1 MVLGTKGGRTP
12 GGIMKNQGIKIS
24 MKSFLSS
31 VIILLIL
38 MIASGMLTRI
48 LPPGEYDRII
58 VEGRETIDVN
68 SFEFIGK
75 QDYPFYRWFTAPV
88 EVLWSDDALTVIV
101 IILFILFIG
110 GTFTILEKSGI
121 VKYAMDKIVEK
132 FSSNK
137 YVLLSVLTLFFMLF
151 GSLFGIFEEIIALVP
166 ICVALSY
173 SLGWDSLTGLG
184 MSALASGFGFA
195 AAIFNPFTVGVA
207 QELAGLPPFS
217 GFLYRILIF
226 AIIYALLLFFLL
238 KYSMKIEKDPM
249 LSPVYAEDELQKQ
262 KYSGHT
268 RNEEENPNLQKAIR
282 IFTVFLIIILL
293 LILSGFF
300 VEFISSITLPA
311 VAVLFLIGGLLAGHA
326 SKYTT
331 GSLFKDWMQGLLGI
345 APSVILILMAMS
357 VKVIITNG
365 KVMDTILYY
374 AFNIISGYSPYAAGL
389 LVYLLVLVLE
399 FFIGSAS
406 AKAFLVIPIIIPITD
421 MIGVTRQAA
430 VQAFCF
436 GDGFS
441 NMLFPTN
448 AALMIA
454 LGLTPVSYAKWFK
467 WVIKLQLAAFV
478 TAVILLFIAIGFGYG
493 PY

>member
-1 MVLGTKGGRTP
+1 MNKD
-12 GGIMKNQGIKIS
+12 NDSGIKIS

-31 VIILLIL
+31 LVILLIL

-58 VEGRETIDVN
+58 VEGRETIDIN
-68 SFEFIGK
+68 SFEFIEK
-75 QDYPFYRWFTAPV
+75 QNYPVYRWFTAPV
-88 EVLWSDDALTVIV
+88 EVLWSEDSLTVIV

-121 VKYAMDKIVEK
+121 IKYAMDKIVKK
-132 FSSNK
+132 FSSNR
-137 YVLLSVLTLFFMLF
+137 YLLMSVLVLFFMAF
-151 GSLFGIFEEIIALVP
+151 GAIFGIFEELIALVP
-166 ICVALSY
+166 ICVTLSY

-195 AAIFNPFTVGVA
+195 AAVFNPFTVGVA
-207 QELAGLPPFS
+207 QELANLPPFS

-226 AIIYALLLFFLL
+226 TIIYGLLLIFLL
-238 KYSMKIEKDPM
+238 KYARKIEKDPT
-249 LSPVYAEDELQKQ
+249 LSLVYAEDELQKQ
-262 KYSGHT
+262 KY
-268 RNEEENPNLQKAIR
+268 NQPVKQDEENPNLPKAIR
-282 IFTVFLIIILL
+282 MFTIFLAIILL
-293 LILSGFF
+293 FIISGFF
-300 VEFISSITLPA
+300 IEFLSLITLPV
-311 VAVLFLIGGLLAGHA
+311 VAVLFLIGGLLSGHA
-326 SKYTT
+326 SKYSEGT
-331 GSLFKDWMQGLLGI
+331 LLKDWMQGLLGI

-357 VKVIITNG
+357 VKVIITYG
-365 KVMDTILYY
+365 KIMDTILYY
-374 AFNIISGYSPYAAGL
+374 AFNSISGYSPYVAGL
-389 LVYLLVLVLE
+389 LIYLLVLLLE

-421 MIGVTRQAA
+421 MIGITRQAA

-454 LGLTPVSYAKWFK
+454 LGLTPVSYLKWFK
-467 WVIKLQLAAFV
+467 WVIKLQFMVFLISL
-478 TAVILLFIAIGFGYG
+478 ILLFIAIGFGYG